1 MGFYYNASR
10 WHVIMIK
17 NPFNCKSAVEM
28 RNALKEDRDD
38 TERTI
43 KNIEYWVEG
52 VNQMIEQFDKDIG
65 DSYL

>member
-1 MGFYYNASR
+1 
-10 WHVIMIK
+10 MIK
-17 NPFNCKSAVEM
+17 NPFNCKSAVDM
-28 RNALKEDRDD
+28 RNELKEARDD